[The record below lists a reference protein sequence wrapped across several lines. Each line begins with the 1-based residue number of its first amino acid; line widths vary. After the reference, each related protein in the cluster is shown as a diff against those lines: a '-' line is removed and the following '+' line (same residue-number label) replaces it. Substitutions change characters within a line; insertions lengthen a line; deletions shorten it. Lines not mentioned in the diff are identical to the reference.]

1 MAQQNELRHLL
12 IASKRFLR
20 SVLSVKEGTDVEATI
35 EGIKRDIGFRGVT
48 AWILIFSI
56 FIASIGLNVN
66 STAVIIGA
74 MLISPLMGP
83 ILGIG
88 LSIGTN
94 DFDTLIRSLKNLG
107 IAVSIALLTSTFY
120 FLVTPLDIERSE
132 LLARTQPTIL
142 DVLIALFGGFAG
154 ILAGSRRE
162 KTNVIPGV
170 AIATAL
176 MPPLCTA
183 GYGLATLKMHF
194 FFGAFYLFFINS
206 VFISL
211 STFIFV
217 RYLKFPLVT
226 YVNPVRERR
235 YRLLLWVFL
244 VVTVIPSTVIFY
256 HVIQETRFSVAAE
269 TFITENADFEGS
281 QLINKKITFAD
292 TLSTIELFYIGE
304 RITEDKKMLLAN
316 MLANYGLRG
325 KKIFPMTKNTV
336 VKIHQDRGDSGDFEQ
351 KLSEMNNDLR
361 LKILEDIYTKNEE
374 LVKNKDQK
382 IAFLE
387 KELLRISAQDTIPLG
402 QINKEINFHFT
413 DVKEFGFA
421 NLKKMK
427 TVKDSVILDT
437 IPTFLVNYKV
447 ALRKSTADKENKKM
461 EEWLQLRFNNPK
473 IKVVSY

>member
-1 MAQQNELRHLL
+1 MAQKNEFRHLL
-12 IASKRFLR
+12 IASRRFLR
-20 SVLSVKEGTDVEATI
+20 SVLSVKEGTDIEATI

-56 FIASIGLNVN
+56 FIASIGLNIN

-88 LSIGTN
+88 LSVGTN
-94 DFDTLIRSLKNLG
+94 DFETLIRSLKNFG

-120 FLVTPLDIERSE
+120 FLVTPLDIEQSE

-154 ILAGSRRE
+154 ILAGSRKE

-183 GYGLATLKMHF
+183 GYGLATMKMHF
-194 FFGAFYLFFINS
+194 FLGAFYLFFINS

-211 STFIFV
+211 STFLVV
-217 RYLKFPLVT
+217 RYLNFPLVT
-226 YVNPVRERR
+226 YLNPVREKK
-235 YRLLLWVFL
+235 YQMLLGVFL
-244 VVTVIPSTVIFY
+244 VVTIIPSTIIFY
-256 HVIQETRFSVAAE
+256 NVIQETRFTVAADAY
-269 TFITENADFEGS
+269 ISENTDFDGS
-281 QLINKKITFAD
+281 ELINKKITFSD
-292 TLSTIELFYIGE
+292 TLSIIELYYIGE
-304 RITEDKKMLLAN
+304 RITEDKKMFLGN
-316 MLANYGLRG
+316 MLANYGLTG
-325 KKIFPMTKNTV
+325 KKVFPMTKKTL
-336 VKIHQDRGDSGDFEQ
+336 VKIHQDRGDSRDFEK

-387 KELLRISAQDTIPLG
+387 KELLRLSAEDTIPLG
-402 QINKEINFHFT
+402 QINKEVNFHFT

-447 ALRKSTADKENKKM
+447 ALKQSTAEKENKKI
-461 EEWLQLRFNNPK
+461 EKWLQLRFNNAK